1 MTYSVLILDKTTGR
15 AGVGV
20 ASGSIAVGSRVPW
33 CRHGVACVATQ
44 AYTNPALGPRV
55 LRLIG
60 EEGLGADEALSQA
73 LSTDPEPSKRQV
85 AVIDFA
91 GRVAC
96 FTGDEAP
103 PRRNCAR
110 GAGEGFAYVVAG
122 NLLRNEGVVEAATFT
137 LLREMHS
144 SGDITEAILSALE
157 AAAEAGGDARG
168 ERSAAILVVGE
179 TAWVPEYDR
188 VLDVRV
194 DYSDDPLRELRRIV
208 EALKPPLRP

>member
-1 MTYSVLILDKTTGR
+1 MTYSVLILDKTTGK

-20 ASGSIAVGSRVPW
+20 ASGSVAVGSRVPW

-44 AYTNPALGPRV
+44 AFTNPSLGPKI
-55 LRLIG
+55 LRLIK
-60 EEGLGADEALSQA
+60 EEGLSAEDALNQA
-73 LSTDPEPSKRQV
+73 LGTDPEPGKRQV
-85 AVIDFA
+85 AVVDFA

-103 PRRNCAR
+103 LKRKCAK
-110 GAGEGFAYVVAG
+110 GTGEGFAYVVAG
-122 NLLRNEGVVEAATFT
+122 NLLRNEGVIEAAAFT
-137 LLREMHS
+137 LLREMHA
-144 SGDITEAILSALE
+144 SGDVVEAILSALE

-179 TAWVPEYDR
+179 TAWGPEYDR

-194 DYSDDPLRELRRIV
+194 DYSEDPLSELRRIV
-208 EALKPPLRP
+208 NVLRGS